1 MLFRNMEINT
11 ERNKAKTVDSD
22 CLQGAR
28 LGVMKPHRGMLLLT
42 INTLV
47 LFDFLKLDA
56 CIPLIKIKSI
66 FKKYVYIF
74 YYFFNIFIVLQLKQ
88 YSRENLALSSLCVSM
103 KVSIRVEWS

>member
-11 ERNKAKTVDSD
+11 ERNKTKRVDSD

-47 LFDFLKLDA
+47 LFDF
-56 CIPLIKIKSI
+56 
-66 FKKYVYIF
+66 
-74 YYFFNIFIVLQLKQ
+74 
-88 YSRENLALSSLCVSM
+88 
-103 KVSIRVEWS
+103 